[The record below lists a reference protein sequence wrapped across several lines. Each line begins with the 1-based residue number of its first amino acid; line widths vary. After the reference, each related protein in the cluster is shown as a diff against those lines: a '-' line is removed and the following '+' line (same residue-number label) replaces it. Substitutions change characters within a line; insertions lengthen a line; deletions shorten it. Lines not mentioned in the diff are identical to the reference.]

1 MILTMKI
8 ENKIC
13 KIAVIKIIIQKFN
26 WDMKIVVKW
35 SAIPSP
41 NMMQALADN
50 RTNMTFRY

>member
-50 RTNMTFRY
+50 RTNMTFR